1 MGGERRRERELCSK
15 RWNVDVLL
23 CKECISIGTIESF
36 KGLKQTPQTKENQ
49 TVLRF
54 GQMPKSVIW
63 SLKNTTNS
71 CFFLKS
77 CFLVPN
83 SNLGK
88 TYQGWHWIC
97 FLPTHGP
104 SRLCV
109 SASRFCLVAYRQSWF
124 IIVQIDLNLRH
135 WTLGN
140 QDGDFGFFMGFNK
153 LLFLKHMLKPIGSMY
168 FFSLHLP

>member
-1 MGGERRRERELCSK
+1 MYIYRYHWKFQRFKTNTSNK
-15 RWNVDVLL
+15 RKTN
-23 CKECISIGTIESF
+23 
-36 KGLKQTPQTKENQ
+36 
-49 TVLRF
+49 
-54 GQMPKSVIW
+54 
-63 SLKNTTNS
+63 SLKVRSDAKIGDLIFKKHNKFMF
-71 CFFLKS
+71 FFLKS

-140 QDGDFGFFMGFNK
+140 QDGDFGFFIGFNK